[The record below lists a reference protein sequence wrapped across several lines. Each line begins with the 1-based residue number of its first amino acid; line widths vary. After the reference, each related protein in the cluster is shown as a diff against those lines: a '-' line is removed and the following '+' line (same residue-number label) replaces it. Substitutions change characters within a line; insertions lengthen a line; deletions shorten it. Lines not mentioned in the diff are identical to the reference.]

1 MLGVITFSTDPQ
13 RAENQMHAVI
23 FYLVTFGYIDGDF
36 DAQEKGFV
44 KEIIRHL
51 IEHRATEAM
60 PDAAKEIRDDVVT
73 KYTRHFHEVF
83 EGIDQ
88 NVKDLFTE
96 SVSES
101 EDPKAF
107 VHAKLKVR
115 CFEIFQS
122 FDRGGQEQLMALIDH
137 LLLADGVAHPA
148 EVQFRGELAHF
159 LEEEMGIEIVDDDG
173 DAEARKSVVLDRPR
187 AALPST
193 VDHPFFKPFEFH
205 FSADPETITRQV
217 GADRQLIDRALGVLA
232 EQRKRGA
239 GRLTGKNNISE
250 LAGTEPFLDGHVYV
264 RMPKPGEKYE
274 LTVLGD
280 LHGCYSILKATV
292 LQSRFFEKVDAYRKD
307 KAQPFP
313 LLVLLGDYIDR
324 GLFSINGVLRTAM
337 QLFVTAPDHVVMLR
351 GNHEYY
357 VEVNGTMYGGVKPAE
372 AINTLKPLLPI
383 DVFRHYKTLFEEMP
397 NMLLFDRFLFVH
409 GGIPKDRLVK
419 ERWKD
424 LSSLNDP
431 DMRFQMMWSDP
442 STADVIPADLQD
454 QASRF
459 AFGRMQFRAFM
470 QRIGSHTMV
479 RGHEKVLSGFTASYD
494 DDDHARLYTLF
505 SAGGKDNGDL
515 PAESTYRD
523 VTPMALTIAGE
534 AGGGSGGVHVSPWA
548 PDWASYNDPERN
560 AFFKLPPEIPLRG

>member
-1 MLGVITFSTDPQ
+1 VITFSTDPL
-13 RAENQMHAVI
+13 RAEQQMHAVI

-36 DAQEKGFV
+36 DAKEKSFV
-44 KEIIRHL
+44 KDIIRQL
-51 IEHRATEAM
+51 IEHRATDAM
-60 PDAAKEIRDDVVT
+60 PDAAKDVRDEVIT

-96 SVSES
+96 SVSEG

-107 VHAKLKVR
+107 VHARLKVR
-115 CFEIFQS
+115 CFEIFKS
-122 FDRGGQEQLMALIDH
+122 FDRGGQEQLMDLIDH

-148 EVQFRGELAHF
+148 EVQFRAELGSF
-159 LEEEMGIEIVDDDG
+159 LEDELGLEIIDSGPPEGADSARSMVVD
-173 DAEARKSVVLDRPR
+173 SPR
-187 AALPST
+187 ASTPST

-217 GADRQLIDRALGVLA
+217 GADRQLIDRALAVLKQ
-232 EQRKRGA
+232 QREKGN
-239 GRLTGKNNISE
+239 GRLTGKKSVAE
-250 LAGTEPFLDGHVYV
+250 LAGTEAFLDGHVYA
-264 RMPKPGEKYE
+264 RMPKPGDRYE

-292 LQSRFFEKVDAYRKD
+292 LQSKFFERVDAYRKD
-307 KAQPFP
+307 NSQPYP
-313 LLVLLGDYIDR
+313 LLILLGDYIDR

-383 DVFRHYKTLFEEMP
+383 DVFRHYRTLFEEMP

-424 LSSLNDP
+424 LSSLNDA

-470 QRIGSHTMV
+470 QRVGSHTMV
-479 RGHEKVLSGFTASYD
+479 RGHEKVLSGFASSYA
-494 DDDHARLYTLF
+494 DDDHARLFTLF
-505 SAGGKDNGDL
+505 SAGGRDNGDL

-523 VTPMALTIAGE
+523 VSPMALTITGD
-534 AGGGSGGVHVSPWA
+534 GSMNPGNVKVTPWA

-560 AFFKLPPEIPLRG
+560 AFFKLAPEIPMRA

>member
-1 MLGVITFSTDPQ
+1 MITFSTDPQ
-13 RAENQMHAVI
+13 RAEHQMHAVI

-36 DAQEKGFV
+36 DAQEKSFV
-44 KEIIRHL
+44 KEIIRQL
-51 IEHRATEAM
+51 IEHRATDAM
-60 PDAAKEIRDDVVT
+60 PDAAKEVRDEVIT
-73 KYTRHFHEVF
+73 KYTHHFHEVL

-96 SVSES
+96 SVSDG

-107 VHAKLKVR
+107 VHLKLKVR
-115 CFEIFQS
+115 CFEIFKM
-122 FDRGGQEQLMALIDH
+122 FDYAGQEQLMALIDQ

-148 EVQFRGELAHF
+148 EVQFRGELAHL
-159 LEEEMGIEIVDDDG
+159 LEEDLGIDIVEDEADKNKSKSIMVEI
-173 DAEARKSVVLDRPR
+173 PR
-187 AALPST
+187 DSIPST
-193 VDHPFFKPFEFH
+193 IDHPFFKPFEFH

-217 GADRQLIDRALGVLA
+217 GADLALIERTRAVLA
-232 EQRKRGA
+232 EQRKRGD
-239 GRLTGKNNISE
+239 GKLTGKKNIAE
-250 LAGTEPFLDGHVYV
+250 LAGTEPFLDGHTYV
-264 RMPKPGEKYE
+264 RMPKPGEKFE

-292 LQSRFFEKVDAYRKD
+292 LQSKFFEKVDAYRKD
-307 KAQPFP
+307 PTQPYP

-337 QLFVTAPDHVVMLR
+337 QLFVTAPDHVIMLR

-383 DVFRHYKTLFEEMP
+383 DVFRHYRTLFEEMP

-424 LSSLNDP
+424 LSSLNDA

-470 QRIGSHTMV
+470 QRLGSHTMV
-479 RGHEKVLSGFTASYD
+479 RGHEKVLPGFATSYD
-494 DDDHARLYTLF
+494 DDDHARLFTLF
-505 SAGGKDNGDL
+505 SAGGKDNADL
-515 PAESTYRD
+515 PAQSTYRD
-523 VTPMALTIAGE
+523 VTPMALTILCDGRE
-534 AGGGSGGVHVSPWA
+534 GSPGNLKITPWA
-548 PDWASYNDPERN
+548 PDWASYNDPQRN
-560 AFFKLPPEIPLRG
+560 AFFKVAPEIPMRA

>member
-1 MLGVITFSTDPQ
+1 MIKFSTDPA
-13 RAENQMHAVI
+13 RAEREMHAVI

-36 DAQEKGFV
+36 DAAEKSFV
-44 KEIIRHL
+44 RSTIRAL
-51 IEHRATEAM
+51 IEARAKDAM
-60 PDAAKEIRDDVVT
+60 PDAPEGVRKEVVE
-73 KYTRHFHEVF
+73 KYTKHFHEVF

-88 NVKDLFTE
+88 NVRDLFTE

-107 VHAKLKVR
+107 VHARLKVR
-115 CFEIFQS
+115 CFEIFEA
-122 FDRGGQEQLMALIDH
+122 FDRQGQEQLMSLIDT

-148 EVQFRGELAHF
+148 EVQFRAELAAL
-159 LEEEMGIEIVDDDG
+159 LESEIGVELVDEDSEAKRVTIDG
-173 DAEARKSVVLDRPR
+173 PKP
-187 AALPST
+187 LPSSGA
-193 VDHPFFKPFEFH
+193 DHPFFKPFEHH
-205 FSADPETITRQV
+205 FSADPGTIAKQV
-217 GADRQLIDRALGVLA
+217 AADRALIDRALALIATQQKAGNGKLA
-232 EQRKRGA
+232 
-239 GRLTGKNNISE
+239 GKATVAD
-250 LAGTEPFLDGHVYV
+250 LAGTEAFLDGHVYV
-264 RMPKPGEKYE
+264 RMPKPGERYE
-274 LTVLGD
+274 ITVLGD

-292 LQSRFFEKVDAYRKD
+292 LQSKFFERVDAYRKD
-307 KAQPFP
+307 PRKHPYP

-324 GLFSINGVLRTAM
+324 GLFSLNGVLRTAL
-337 QLFVTAPDHVVMLR
+337 QLFVTAPDHVVLLR

-383 DVFRHYKTLFEEMP
+383 DVFRHYRTLFEEMP

-431 DMRFQMMWSDP
+431 DIRFQMMWSDP

-454 QASRF
+454 QAARF

-470 QRIGSHTMV
+470 QRIGAHTML
-479 RGHEKVLSGFTASYD
+479 RGHEKILSGFASSYAD
-494 DDDHARLYTLF
+494 DGGARCLTLF

-515 PAESTYRD
+515 PKESTYRE
-523 VTPMALTIAGE
+523 VVPMALTIE
-534 AGGGSGGVHVSPWA
+534 HDDSGARVTPWA
-548 PDWASYNDPERN
+548 PDWAAYNDPERN
-560 AFFKLPPEIPLRG
+560 AFFKVAPEIQHRA